1 VVAEGICHDGRISRT
16 CWRIAEV
23 RPATVGTPR
32 RLTSAASA
40 SACIGCPA
48 RRPGNSQRE
57 SRFVAVSMLSRF
69 STQSSRRS
77 ATAPGTGDGG
87 SPSRSRTCS
96 PAWITSS
103 MVRPDDTAE
112 RLRVEQDDGGRDAAP
127 ERQAV
132 AGQEAAE
139 QVHAFGLR
147 ERCRL
152 ADHRPGQSET
162 PGELVGHA
170 PLQERPEGVAAMLV
184 VLDVP
189 GVDVVLAAGGQIE
202 AVLGEPSKEGRG
214 VLDLV
219 AGMAATSWGDRLL
232 LRADAKAR
240 QDFPGSEARTSWAW
254 LGSVMSARWPTRASP
269 STAPSTS
276 CRPMPVRWRSAAPPV
291 RCSTWCT

>member
-1 VVAEGICHDGRISRT
+1 M
-16 CWRIAEV
+16 
-23 RPATVGTPR
+23 
-32 RLTSAASA
+32 AA
-40 SACIGCPA
+40 
-48 RRPGNSQRE
+48 
-57 SRFVAVSMLSRF
+57 
-69 STQSSRRS
+69 
-77 ATAPGTGDGG
+77 
-87 SPSRSRTCS
+87 
-96 PAWITSS
+96 
-103 MVRPDDTAE
+103 
-112 RLRVEQDDGGRDAAP
+112 RDAAP

-240 QDFPGSEARTSWAW
+240 QDFPGGEARTSWAW
-254 LGSVMSARWPTRASP
+254 LRSVMSARWPTSHQGVTVNGAVNIVPANASAMAFGRTP
-269 STAPSTS
+269 GQVLNVVYLTPTTATS
-276 CRPMPVRWRSAAPPV
+276 GGFSPNGVNGSLNSSGGSQMGTMPAGARPPAVAAPPGQDKGLLTAGGAALLAAGGIAAYAT
-291 RCSTWCT
+291 RQHTTANQDQAS

>member
-1 VVAEGICHDGRISRT
+1 
-16 CWRIAEV
+16 
-23 RPATVGTPR
+23 
-32 RLTSAASA
+32 
-40 SACIGCPA
+40 
-48 RRPGNSQRE
+48 
-57 SRFVAVSMLSRF
+57 
-69 STQSSRRS
+69 
-77 ATAPGTGDGG
+77 
-87 SPSRSRTCS
+87 
-96 PAWITSS
+96 

-127 ERQAV
+127 ERPAV

-214 VLDLV
+214 VLDT
-219 AGMAATSWGDRLL
+219 GRRHGGD
-232 LRADAKAR
+232 
-240 QDFPGSEARTSWAW
+240 Q
-254 LGSVMSARWPTRASP
+254 LG
-269 STAPSTS
+269 
-276 CRPMPVRWRSAAPPV
+276 
-291 RCSTWCT
+291 